1 MNNDR
6 AGIIIPALYK
16 TITTEDNE
24 MRNETDK
31 KSYKVEM
38 TQDIT
43 QKYYMYVKAED
54 EEEAYDVALKAHGC
68 WTLDDDYDCNSDY
81 FEIGN
86 IKEEEEDGQ

>member
-43 QKYYMYVKAED
+43 QK
-54 EEEAYDVALKAHGC
+54 
-68 WTLDDDYDCNSDY
+68 
-81 FEIGN
+81 
-86 IKEEEEDGQ
+86 